1 MYECLEHVQKWS
13 LNKIQIFTEILR
25 HTSFLDQPTCLADL
39 LPAWILAKPWCTK
52 RIYPKSRKP
61 HPAAPCTTAAGAD
74 LSCGKKCVCVCPK
87 MGNTPSWMVTL
98 EFWWFIIIFLI
109 QIATEG
115 GFYVSSSDKTIFGDQ
130 LGGWPQHVDHMSCS
144 ISCQLRATGSPS
156 LMRTSIL
163 KTWISSRWRG
173 LNKPWKW
180 MKMGGST
187 CAYTCR
193 DVHVSL
199 HADLGSRFIQMLESL
214 SFSGSQAEA

>member
-1 MYECLEHVQKWS
+1 MSSRLITS
-13 LNKIQIFTEILR
+13 LNPCKTLVHKRDLSKIQ
-25 HTSFLDQPTCLADL
+25 
-39 LPAWILAKPWCTK
+39 K
-52 RIYPKSRKP
+52 
-61 HPAAPCTTAAGAD
+61 AAPCST
-74 LSCGKKCVCVCPK
+74 LHNSCWRRPKLRQKMCVCPK
-87 MGNTPSWMVTL
+87 IWNTPSWMVTL

-163 KTWISSRWRG
+163 KTWISSRWHG

-199 HADLGSRFIQMLESL
+199 HADLGSRFIKKMLESL
-214 SFSGSQAEA
+214 TFSGSQAEA